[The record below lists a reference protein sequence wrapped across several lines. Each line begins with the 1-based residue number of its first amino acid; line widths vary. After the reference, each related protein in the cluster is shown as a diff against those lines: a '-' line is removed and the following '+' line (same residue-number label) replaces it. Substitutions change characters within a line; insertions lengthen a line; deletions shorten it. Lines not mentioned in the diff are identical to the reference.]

1 MISFFYGM
9 KNIVNLN
16 GHITKKIKNS
26 GLTRCIQ
33 DLSSTMI
40 VSLLLI
46 TFVKIYM
53 ETKNDFLMIPS
64 LLILMTGRNKKD
76 TKRNF

>member
-1 MISFFYGM
+1 M